1 MGIWSSANRS
11 ISLPFHVLGSLL
23 LTPYDHCVH
32 IPIITNTYLVI
43 QRSCTCSTLYVA
55 CAALPFY
62 PIYSLTALLTTHLP
76 KAVKEV
82 GRTRIDY
89 RPLTEVHTLEED
101 PWVRFLWF
109 GSSIEFKRAR
119 RLSRRPSEETEWAVW
134 TLIDW
139 TGELSISDRAW
150 SFLLWSLNTSLIWVQ
165 LEWLLFY

>member
-1 MGIWSSANRS
+1 MY
-11 ISLPFHVLGSLL
+11 LL
-23 LTPYDHCVH
+23 
-32 IPIITNTYLVI
+32 
-43 QRSCTCSTLYVA
+43 
-55 CAALPFY
+55 
-62 PIYSLTALLTTHLP
+62 YSLCSLRGLAILP
-76 KAVKEV
+76 DLFSDRPPHHPSAQGGKRSWPNPEV
-82 GRTRIDY
+82 DY